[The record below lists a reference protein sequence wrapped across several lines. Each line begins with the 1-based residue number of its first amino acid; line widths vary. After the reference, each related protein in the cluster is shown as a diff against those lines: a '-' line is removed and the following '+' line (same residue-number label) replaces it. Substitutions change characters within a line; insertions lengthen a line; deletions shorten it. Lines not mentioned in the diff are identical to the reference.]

1 MKVAFATTDRK
12 HVNQHFGSARSF
24 VVYAIG
30 PGQAVPLEVA
40 QFENSAQDGH
50 EDKLLA
56 KLTFLEGCT
65 AVYCQAVGGSAIH
78 QLLSRGI
85 QPVRVSEGTPIDLL
99 LRELDRELRS
109 GPSSWLAKAL
119 KRQQMSDTDRFDSM
133 GAEGWTE

>member
-12 HVNQHFGSARSF
+12 HVNQHFGSACSF

-30 PGQAVPLEVA
+30 PGQVVPLEVA
-40 QFENSAQDGH
+40 QFETSSQDGH

-65 AVYCQAVGGSAIH
+65 AVYCQAVGGSAIR

-85 QPVRVSEGTPIDLL
+85 QPVRVSEGTPIDRL
-99 LRELDRELRS
+99 LRELEKELRS
-109 GPSSWLAKAL
+109 GPSSWLAKAP
-119 KRQQMSDTDRFDSM
+119 KRQQMSEADHFDSM
-133 GAEGWTE
+133 EVEGWTE